1 MSQPI
6 GLIGV
11 GLMGTAIAERLLQC
25 GFQVTGWDLVQDHR
39 AQLTRIGGTAAEG
52 IEQVLTNC
60 NAVVLSLPTDEVV
73 RQVLHEQ
80 ALHLRAGQ
88 FIIDTSTGDPKA
100 AFVLSRSLQQR
111 GIEYLDATI
120 SGSSAQV
127 RSNTAVALVG
137 ASAAAM
143 TACHAILSALVPTVL
158 HVGPPGSGSQMKLV
172 TNLVLG
178 LNRAAL
184 AEGLVFAQSLGL
196 PLESTLAVL
205 KSSMAYSRIM
215 ETKGSKM
222 IARDFTPQA
231 KLDQHAKDVRLM
243 LASASLSNLNLPL
256 SETHLALL
264 QRASELGYGEADN
277 SAIIEAY
284 RAVKQTDE
292 SDHNAST

>member
-11 GLMGTAIAERLLQC
+11 GLMGTAIAERLLKH
-25 GFQVTGWDLVQDHR
+25 GYALTGWDLNPDQR
-39 AQLTRIGGTAAEG
+39 AQLTRIGGRAAES
-52 IEQVLTNC
+52 IEAIFAGC
-60 NAVVLSLPTDEVV
+60 DFVVLSLPSDEVV
-73 RQVLHEQ
+73 RGVLDEH

-88 FIIDTSTGDPKA
+88 CIIDTSTGDPNA
-100 AFVLSRSLQQR
+100 VRALAQSLQQR
-111 GIEYLDATI
+111 GIEYLDATV

-127 RSNTAVALVG
+127 RDSTAVALVG
-137 ASAAAM
+137 ATEAAL
-143 TACHAILSALVPTVL
+143 TACQGILKAFASPVL

-184 AEGLVFAQSLGL
+184 AEGLVFARSLGL
-196 PLESTLAVL
+196 PLETTLTVL

-215 ETKGSKM
+215 DTKGCKM
-222 IARDFTPQA
+222 IARDFSPQA
-231 KLDQHAKDVRLM
+231 KLDQHAKDVKLM
-243 LASASLSNLNLPL
+243 LASARVTNLELPL
-256 SETHLALL
+256 SETHLELL

-284 RAVKQTDE
+284 HPLKQIDE
-292 SDHNAST
+292 SKV